1 MIEILGDLALCA
13 LAAAAV
19 IEIVEWL
26 ANKAADAERHW
37 K

>member
-13 LAAAAV
+13 LAAAAL
-19 IEIVEWL
+19 IHIVEWL
-26 ANKAADAERHW
+26 AERAAEAERHW